1 MMIQDLMI
9 HLNLD
14 LMSNDVDHL
23 LMMMIN
29 LHRNVN
35 DLELKMM
42 MKVDVRMNLQEYIV
56 YHVNIN
62 LTISVDHEQNRM
74 DKEPKEIK

>member
-1 MMIQDLMI
+1 MMIQDLMN

-14 LMSNDVDHL
+14 QMSNDVDHL

-29 LHRNVN
+29 LHKNVK

-42 MKVDVRMNLQEYIV
+42 MMKDVQMNQQEYIV
-56 YHVNIN
+56 YQININ
-62 LTISVDHEQNRM
+62 LTIYVDHEWNKM
-74 DKEPKEIK
+74 DKES